1 MAEYIE
7 AEYIEMEALIKRLK
21 ELGIWEN
28 SFIEQML
35 AYGVDSVLENFPSV
49 DIVPVIHG
57 RWEPIISADGGL
69 EGWMFKRCGTETRQK
84 SNYCPSCGSRM
95 DGGSE

>member
-7 AEYIEMEALIKRLK
+7 AEYIEMEALIERLK
-21 ELGIWEN
+21 ELGLWEN
-28 SFIEQML
+28 RFIEQML

-57 RWEPIISADGGL
+57 RWEPIINADG
-69 EGWMFKRCGTETRQK
+69 EHKGWTFKRCETEIKQK
-84 SNYCPSCGSRM
+84 SKHCLNGEAKM
-95 DGGSE
+95 DLED

>member
-21 ELGIWEN
+21 ELGLWED

-35 AYGVDSVLENFPSV
+35 AYGVDSVLEKFPSV

-57 RWEPIISADGGL
+57 RWEPIINADGIHK
-69 EGWMFKRCGTETRQK
+69 GWTFKRYETETKQK
-84 SNYCPSCGSRM
+84 SNYCPKCGAKM
-95 DGGSE
+95 DLEG